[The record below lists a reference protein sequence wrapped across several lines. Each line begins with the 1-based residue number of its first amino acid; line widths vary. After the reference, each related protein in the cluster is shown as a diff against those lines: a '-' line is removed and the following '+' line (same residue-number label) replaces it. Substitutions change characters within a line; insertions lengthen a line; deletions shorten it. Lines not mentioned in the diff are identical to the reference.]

1 MGKLLKEFKEF
12 AVRGNALDMAVGIII
27 GGAFGKIV
35 SSLVGDVLM
44 PPIGL
49 IIGRIDFGQLF
60 VSLSGKHFETLA
72 EAKRAGAPT
81 LNYGQFLLNVID
93 FIIVAFVVFLMV
105 RGVNRLR
112 QPQAETPVVKECPY
126 CCSSIP
132 VRAVRCPHCTA
143 IVEK

>member
-1 MGKLLKEFKEF
+1 MGKLLKEFQEF
-12 AVRGNALDMAVGIII
+12 AVRGNVIDMAVGIII

-49 IIGRIDFGQLF
+49 IIGKIDFGQLF
-60 VSLSGKHFETLA
+60 ISLSGKHFDTLA
-72 EAKRAGAPT
+72 EAKKAGAPT

-93 FIIVAFVVFLMV
+93 FIIVAFVVFLLI
-105 RGVNRLR
+105 RAVNRLR
-112 QPQAETPVVKECPY
+112 QPQAESPVVKECPF

-132 VRAVRCPHCTA
+132 IKAVRCPQCTA
-143 IVEK
+143 TVEK